1 MARSREAGDEEAGL
15 TCISSGH
22 HKPFGERNASR
33 FVLFTG
39 MTKFYFIVREAGQV
53 YQDTSGYGM
62 DSLEKALQE
71 AALLAVSLAKDHVAH
86 DTNQAV
92 CVEVLDD
99 EGEMIGKSTCVV
111 MIEQTV

>member
-1 MARSREAGDEEAGL
+1 
-15 TCISSGH
+15 
-22 HKPFGERNASR
+22 
-33 FVLFTG
+33 

-62 DSLEKALQE
+62 DSLEKALKE

-99 EGEMIGKSTCVV
+99 EGEMLGKSTCVV
-111 MIEQTV
+111 MVETNHLVSPRDFIPTAAEMAEHLISNRYSDDRDSSALL